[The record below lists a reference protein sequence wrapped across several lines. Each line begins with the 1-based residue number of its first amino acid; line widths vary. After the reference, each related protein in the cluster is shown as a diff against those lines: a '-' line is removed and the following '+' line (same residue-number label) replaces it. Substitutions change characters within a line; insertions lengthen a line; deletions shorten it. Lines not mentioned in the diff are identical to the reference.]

1 LQTKAGVT
9 LDHEA
14 AKNEYTV
21 TVGVTDANVVETGE
35 TNSQPEFASATATRS
50 ITKMP
55 LATQTARLMLQSRS
69 PSTSPMSQKIPV
81 VVDNKP
87 VAQ

>member
-1 LQTKAGVT
+1 LETKDP

-21 TVGVTDANVVETGE
+21 TVGVTDNKNDAGGADDTVDATIDVTITVTNVVETGE
-35 TNSQPEFASATATRS
+35 TNSQPEFAT
-50 ITKMP
+50 
-55 LATQTARLMLQSRS
+55 
-69 PSTSPMSQKIPV
+69 PMSQKIPV